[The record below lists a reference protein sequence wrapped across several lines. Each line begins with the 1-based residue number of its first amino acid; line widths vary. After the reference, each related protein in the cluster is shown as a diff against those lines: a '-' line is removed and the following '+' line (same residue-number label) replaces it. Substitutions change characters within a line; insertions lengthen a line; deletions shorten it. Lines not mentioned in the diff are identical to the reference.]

1 MKLRTII
8 FWLHLIFA
16 VVTAIVVFIMSIT
29 GVALTYQKQ
38 MTSWADQR
46 LYRIQAP
53 PGAVR
58 LSPEVLVGKLR
69 EAMPGANPSNLTLY
83 SDPAK
88 AASVATGPNEMLFLN
103 PYTGEVLGAGSK
115 GMRKFFR
122 VMTDW
127 HRWLALSGG
136 KRSIGKAVTGACN
149 LSFLF
154 LAITGFYLWLPQTW
168 TRRAVRMVTWFRGGL
183 SSKAR
188 DYNWHHVLGFWCTV
202 PLILVIVS
210 GVVIS
215 YPWASSLVFRLAG
228 SEPSS
233 QGGRPGGRPGMGRDM
248 APVPLQLEGLDT
260 LVQSAQNQTEGW
272 QSINFQL
279 PRANDKT
286 VSFTVD
292 TGSGVR
298 PQLRST
304 VVLDRSSGNI
314 VRSER
319 FEDMDKGIRAR
330 LWMRFVH
337 TGEYYGFA
345 GQTIAGIAS
354 AAAVVLV
361 YTGLALT
368 FRRYAAW
375 LRRRVE
381 G

>member
-1 MKLRTII
+1 MKLRTLV

-53 PGAVR
+53 PGAVQ
-58 LSPEVLVGKLR
+58 LSPEILVGKLR

-83 SDPAK
+83 SDPSK
-88 AASVATGPNEMLFLN
+88 AASVATGPNGMLFLN
-103 PYTGEVLGAGSK
+103 PYTGEVLGAGST

-127 HRWLALSGG
+127 HRWLALSGE

-154 LAITGFYLWLPQTW
+154 LAITGIYLWWPQTW
-168 TRRAVRMVTWFRGGL
+168 TRRIVRGITWFRLGL
-183 SSKAR
+183 SPKGR
-188 DYNWHHVLGFWCTV
+188 DFNWHHVFGFWCLV
-202 PLILVIVS
+202 PLILVIAS

-215 YPWASSLVFRLAG
+215 YPWASNLVFRLAG
-228 SEPSS
+228 SEPSF

-248 APVPLQLEGLDT
+248 AQVPLQLEGLDK
-260 LVQSAQNQTEGW
+260 LAQNARNQTQDW

-279 PRANDKT
+279 PKANDKT
-286 VSFTVD
+286 VAFTID
-292 TGSGVR
+292 TGSGVK
-298 PQLRST
+298 PQHRST

-337 TGEYYGFA
+337 TGEYYGFV
-345 GQTIAGIAS
+345 GQTIAGIVS
-354 AAAVVLV
+354 VAAVILV

-375 LRRRVE
+375 LRRRAE